1 MRKIKIVTDSSSDIL
16 TLDGVDFAS
25 APLKIVTGEKIYVD
39 DSTLDVL
46 QMVNDLADYK
56 GRSSTSCPNPT
67 DYLAAFGD
75 ADEIYCVTITGS
87 LSGSYNS
94 ALVAKSTYEQEHP
107 TRRVY
112 VLNSLST
119 GPEMALI
126 IERMRDLIMK
136 GLSFDQITAAIDEY
150 TAHTGLIFMLESMR
164 NLANNG
170 RISPLVAKL
179 AGMLGIRV
187 IGRASDRGELE
198 MLSKPRGERNALAAV
213 INHLRTLGY
222 SGGAIRIAHAVNE
235 PLANTVADL
244 VKKEFGTTDI
254 GVYSL
259 RGLCSF
265 YAERGGLI
273 IGFEK

>member
-25 APLKIVTGEKIYVD
+25 APLKIVTGERIYVD

-244 VKKEFGTTDI
+244 VKKEFGTTDV